1 MASLFRSLRNF
12 FREKKDQAAEAIG
25 DPARDAKYDIE
36 DAETQIGKFE
46 SEIQRLMKANI
57 TRKRE
62 LADVQADVSKWSAI
76 AARAAEAGNRADV
89 ENAVTKK
96 QGAEA
101 QVSVF
106 TDEIKRNEQTADE
119 LRRQLSLA
127 RNKIA
132 KAKSNQAMLSAR
144 LEGAKVRARL
154 QQASSGIGG
163 GPLSRLDNLEKAVRD
178 AESGAEAGEELR
190 RDESS
195 DLEEKYGSGDA
206 SVDEEVAALMA
217 KAKVEPGP
225 S

>member
-46 SEIQRLMKANI
+46 SEIQRLIKANI
-57 TRKRE
+57 TRKQE
-62 LADVQADVSKWSAI
+62 LADAQAEVSKWSAI
-76 AARAAEAGNRADV
+76 AARAAEAANRADV
-89 ENAVTKK
+89 ESAVTKK
-96 QGAEA
+96 QGAET
-101 QVSVF
+101 QVTAF
-106 TDEIKRNEQTADE
+106 TDEIKRNEGTVEE

-132 KAKSNQAMLSAR
+132 KAKSNQAVLSAR
-144 LEGAKVRARL
+144 LEGAKVRTRL

-178 AESGAEAGEELR
+178 AESGAEAWEELR
-190 RDESS
+190 RDASS

-206 SVDEEVAALMA
+206 SVDEEVAALMG
-217 KAKVEPGP
+217 KAKVEPDP